1 MSPRRLLELR
11 GTSPERCERG
21 TASNPDSAI
30 LNHRLLLR
38 RTILNHCLEL
48 SLTGTE
54 GIVFIAEVKKSDES
68 LSGNLPLFQKVTGA
82 KHAFQVVL
90 NADYDGQDCFKK
102 TTPSIVPAKTFLSQ
116 LV

>member
-1 MSPRRLLELR
+1 VECWTDLGFGDFELFYIR
-11 GTSPERCERG
+11 DRKKREVDFLVAKDKAPW
-21 TASNPDSAI
+21 
-30 LNHRLLLR
+30 
-38 RTILNHCLEL
+38 
-48 SLTGTE
+48 
-54 GIVFIAEVKKSDES
+54 FIAEVKNSDEA
-68 LSGNLPLFQKVTGA
+68 LSGNLPLFQKATGA